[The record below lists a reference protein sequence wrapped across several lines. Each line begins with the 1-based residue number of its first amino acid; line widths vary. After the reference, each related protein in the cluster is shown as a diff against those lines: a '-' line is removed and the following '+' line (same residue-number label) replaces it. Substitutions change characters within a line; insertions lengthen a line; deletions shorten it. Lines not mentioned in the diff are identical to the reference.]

1 MPAAGLHKKSIKLK
15 HSLRCDNLLVFRYVD
30 SKESFLHFFVGRKY
44 GNAIK
49 RNLFKRRSR
58 FLYSKLFKKLDIL
71 SLGISVY
78 PLKKNISFPELK
90 SCFNLLENK
99 LSDIHG

>member
-1 MPAAGLHKKSIKLK
+1 MPAAALHSKSIKLK
-15 HSLRCDNLLVFRYVD
+15 HSLRCDKLLVFRYND

-58 FLYSKLFKKLDIL
+58 FLYSNLSKKIDVL
-71 SLGISVY
+71 SLGVSIY
-78 PLKKNISFPELK
+78 PLKKKYFFSRIKILFWSIRK
-90 SCFNLLENK
+90 
-99 LSDIHG
+99 